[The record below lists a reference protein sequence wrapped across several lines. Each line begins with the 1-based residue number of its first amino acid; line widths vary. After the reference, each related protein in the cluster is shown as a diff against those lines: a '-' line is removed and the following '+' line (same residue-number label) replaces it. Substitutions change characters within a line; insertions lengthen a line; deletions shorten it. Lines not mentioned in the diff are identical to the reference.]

1 MTHPVIETPRL
12 ILRFPQ
18 IEDELLCNAFL
29 ASDRARFVGG
39 PVGRG
44 RAWRAFAHL
53 VGQWEM
59 RGYGMFTST
68 LRTTGHPVGMCGL
81 FHPGEMEEP
90 EISWSIW
97 DAEFEG
103 RGLAR
108 EAALA
113 VRDFAYNTL
122 GWSTVTSNID
132 AENARSVALAE
143 RLGCT
148 IDRSYT
154 EEDADGTDVLVH
166 LYRHPSAVELARE
179 GGMEAYS

>member
-1 MTHPVIETPRL
+1 MTYPVIETPRL

-18 IEDELLCNAFL
+18 IQDEPRCAAFL
-29 ASDRARFVGG
+29 SSERAMFVGG
-39 PVGRG
+39 PVARG

-68 LRTTGHPVGMCGL
+68 LRETGEPIGMCGH
-81 FHPGEMEEP
+81 FHPSDLDEP

-97 DAEFEG
+97 TPEHEG
-103 RGLAR
+103 KGYAYEAAVAAR
-108 EAALA
+108 E
-113 VRDFAYNTL
+113 FAYTNL
-122 GWSTVTSNID
+122 GWTTATSNID
-132 AENARSVALAE
+132 AENRRSIALAE

-154 EEDADGTDVLVH
+154 EDDGTGTDVLVH
-166 LYRHPSAVELARE
+166 LYRHPTPEDLAND
-179 GGMEAYS
+179 GGMEAYA